1 MGQPLSSVN
10 FQKCCPVGAA
20 ACSTSFTEQM
30 KAQLLLRENIKALLH
45 VRKEDASALA
55 SWLQHDK
62 SWINKILN
70 GHRDM
75 QIEDFDRVADFF
87 GIATYQLFQP
97 GISRFTERRAGK
109 ERRAGRDRRV
119 GHAFRLMGEHAS
131 DIESARKRLNV
142 KRGVASDKPRRA

>member
-1 MGQPLSSVN
+1 
-10 FQKCCPVGAA
+10 
-20 ACSTSFTEQM
+20 M
-30 KAQLLLRENIKALLH
+30 KAQLLLRENIKALLQA
-45 VRKEDASALA
+45 RKEDASALA

-75 QIEDFDRVADFF
+75 QIEDYDRVADFF

-97 GISRFTERRAGK
+97 GISRYTERRSGK

-119 GHAFRLMGEHAS
+119 GHAFRVMGEMAS
-131 DIESARKRLNV
+131 DIESARRRLEV
-142 KRGVASDKPRRA
+142 KRGLDKPKRA